1 MRVDLGGE
9 GVWGMDGGELGGKVI
24 EMEAGHMHI
33 TLKYSCRSDNI

>member
-1 MRVDLGGE
+1 MGHGWGGI
-9 GVWGMDGGELGGKVI
+9 GGKVI